1 MSIKSEV
8 KRKVLH
14 LTGLT
19 VPLLY
24 LLFGQRVTIGFV
36 ATALIVFIIL
46 EPFRIVEELRD
57 KLKQKLDLYVREDVI
72 ALVERELEA
81 ISREHEKYSI
91 GAHIY
96 FTIGALIIV
105 CFFPKDIAIGAI
117 TVATLGDA
125 IAAIIG
131 KPFGKH
137 RFKNGKSIEGSLAYF
152 LTAFVILY
160 TIIDIPHAIVGAL
173 AGMLAE
179 FYELPPD
186 DNLSNQLAVA
196 ITVYIFRKIFL

>member
-1 MSIKSEV
+1 MSIKSEL

-14 LTGLT
+14 LTGLS

-24 LLFGQRVTIGFV
+24 LLFGQKVTIGFV

-57 KLKQKLDLYVREDVI
+57 KVKRKLGLYVREEVI
-72 ALVERELEA
+72 ALVEKELEA

-105 CFFPKDIAIGAI
+105 CLFPRDIAIGAI

-131 KPFGKH
+131 KPFGRH
-137 RFKNGKSIEGSLAYF
+137 RFKNGKSVEGSLAYF
-152 LTAFVILY
+152 VTAFLTLFVL
-160 TIIDIPHAIVGAL
+160 IDLPHALIGAL

-186 DNLSNQLAVA
+186 DNFSNQIAVA
-196 ITVYIFRKIFL
+196 IAIYAFRRIFF

>member
-1 MSIKSEV
+1 MSIKSEL

-14 LTGLT
+14 LTGLS

-24 LLFGQRVTIGFV
+24 LLFGQKVTIGFV
-36 ATALIVFIIL
+36 ATALIVFVIL
-46 EPFRIVEELRD
+46 EPFRIIEELRD
-57 KLKQKLDLYVREDVI
+57 KVKRKLGLYVREEVI
-72 ALVERELEA
+72 ALVEKELEA

-105 CFFPKDIAIGAI
+105 CLFPRDIAIGAI

-131 KPFGKH
+131 KPFGRH
-137 RFKNGKSIEGSLAYF
+137 RFKNGKSVEGSLAYF
-152 LTAFVILY
+152 VTAFLTLFVLINL
-160 TIIDIPHAIVGAL
+160 PHALIGAL

-186 DNLSNQLAVA
+186 DNFSNQIAVA
-196 ITVYIFRKIFL
+196 IAIYAFRRIFF

>member
-8 KRKVLH
+8 KRKALH

-24 LLFGQRVTIGFV
+24 LLFGQKVTIGFV

-57 KLKQKLDLYVREDVI
+57 KLKQKLGLYVREDVI

-91 GAHIY
+91 GSHIY
-96 FTIGALIIV
+96 FTIGALIIIS
-105 CFFPKDIAIGAI
+105 FFPKDIAIGAI

-152 LTAFVILY
+152 LTAFLILLVL
-160 TIIDIPHAIVGAL
+160 IDLPHALIGAL

-186 DNLSNQLAVA
+186 DNFSNQLAVA
-196 ITVYIFRKIFL
+196 ITIYVFRKIF

>member
-1 MSIKSEV
+1 MKSEL
-8 KRKVLH
+8 KRKTLH
-14 LTGLT
+14 LTGLS

-24 LLFGQRVTIGFV
+24 LLLGQKVTIGFV

-57 KLKQKLDLYVREDVI
+57 KVKRKLGLYVREEVI
-72 ALVERELEA
+72 ALVEKELEA

-96 FTIGALIIV
+96 FTVGALIIV

-137 RFKNGKSIEGSLAYF
+137 RFKNGKSVEGSLAYF
-152 LTAFVILY
+152 VTAFLILFVL
-160 TIIDIPHAIVGAL
+160 IDLPHALIGAL

-186 DNLSNQLAVA
+186 DNFSNQIAVA
-196 ITVYIFRKIFL
+196 IAIYAFRRIFF

>member
-1 MSIKSEV
+1 MSMKSEL
-8 KRKVLH
+8 KRKTLH
-14 LTGLT
+14 LTGLS

-24 LLFGQRVTIGFV
+24 LLLGQKVTIGFV

-57 KLKQKLDLYVREDVI
+57 KVKRKLGLYVREEVI
-72 ALVERELEA
+72 ALVEKELEA

-96 FTIGALIIV
+96 FTVGALIIV

-137 RFKNGKSIEGSLAYF
+137 RFKNGKSVEGSLAYF
-152 LTAFVILY
+152 VTAFLILFVL
-160 TIIDIPHAIVGAL
+160 IDLPHALIGAL

-186 DNLSNQLAVA
+186 DNFSNQIAVA
-196 ITVYIFRKIFL
+196 IAIYAFRRIFF

>member
-1 MSIKSEV
+1 MSIKSEL

-14 LTGLT
+14 LTGLS

-24 LLFGQRVTIGFV
+24 LLFGQKVTIGFV

-46 EPFRIVEELRD
+46 EPFRIVEDLRD
-57 KLKQKLDLYVREDVI
+57 KVKRKLGLYVREEVI
-72 ALVERELEA
+72 ALVEKELEA

-105 CFFPKDIAIGAI
+105 CLFPKDIAIGAI

-131 KPFGKH
+131 KPFGRH
-137 RFKNGKSIEGSLAYF
+137 RFKNGKSVEGSLAYF
-152 LTAFVILY
+152 VTAFLTLFVL
-160 TIIDIPHAIVGAL
+160 IDLPHALVGAL

-186 DNLSNQLAVA
+186 DNFSNQIAVA
-196 ITVYIFRKIFL
+196 IAIYAFRRILF

>member
-1 MSIKSEV
+1 MSIKSEL
-8 KRKVLH
+8 KRKALH

-19 VPLLY
+19 VPLIY
-24 LLFGQRVTIGFV
+24 LIFGQKVAIGFV
-36 ATALIVFIIL
+36 AFALIIFLIL

-57 KLKQKLDLYVREDVI
+57 KVKRKLGIYVRDEVI
-72 ALVERELEA
+72 ALVERELDA
-81 ISREHEKYSI
+81 ISREHERHSI

-96 FTIGALIIV
+96 FTVGALIIV
-105 CFFPKDIAIGAI
+105 CFFPRDIAIGAI

-125 IAAIIG
+125 IAAIVG

-152 LTAFVILY
+152 LSAFLILFLL
-160 TIIDIPHAIVGAL
+160 IDIPHAFVGAL
-173 AGMLAE
+173 AGTLAE

-186 DNLSNQLAVA
+186 DNFSNQLAVA
-196 ITVYIFRKIFL
+196 FAIYLFRRVVF

>member
-8 KRKVLH
+8 KRKALH

-24 LLFGQRVTIGFV
+24 LLFGQKVTIGFV

-57 KLKQKLDLYVREDVI
+57 KLKQKLGLYVREDVI

-91 GAHIY
+91 GSHIY
-96 FTIGALIIV
+96 FTIGALIIIS
-105 CFFPKDIAIGAI
+105 FFPKDIAIGAI

-152 LTAFVILY
+152 LTAFLILLVL
-160 TIIDIPHAIVGAL
+160 IDLPHALIGAL

-196 ITVYIFRKIFL
+196 ITIYVFRKIF